1 LRSRILDAWRRISG
15 AARGSRNFR
24 LFLTGQFVSAI
35 GTWMTFTAT
44 SWLVLTLTH
53 SGTALGINAALAF
66 GPVLVLGPWGGVLAD
81 RFDKRRI
88 LTATQTASAVISLA
102 LATLVFTDVV
112 ALWMVFTLSLASGI
126 VTSLDNPARQ
136 SFYVEMVGEEKLT
149 NAVSLNSAAFTGAR
163 IIGPAVAGLLIA
175 TVGMAICFLLDGISY
190 AAVVFALLAMR
201 PSEMH
206 PQQRTTREHGHLMAG
221 LRYVWSTDELRRPLL
236 VMAVV
241 FTFVFEWQ
249 VLVPLLA
256 ERTFGSGPAEF
267 GVLSA
272 AAGIGSFFGAISAAN
287 RSAAPTMRRLAVS
300 LAGVGVVMALVA
312 AAPSLPVAIALMVPV
327 GFFAMSFMITGNTM
341 LQLEAK
347 PQARGRVMALY
358 GAVFLGSTPIGAPL
372 IGALAGN
379 FGPRVAFFGCGV
391 LAVGV
396 AAGVLW
402 GRTGA
407 RRPVAPQIPEPVPAI
422 DGPEVARA

>member
-1 LRSRILDAWRRISG
+1 MRSKIVDAWRRTLG

-44 SWLVLTLTH
+44 SWLVLKLSDG
-53 SGTALGINAALAF
+53 SGAALGVNSALAF
-66 GPVLVLGPWGGVLAD
+66 GPVLILGPWGGVLAD

-88 LTATQTASAVISLA
+88 LTATQSSAAVISLV
-102 LATLVFTDVV
+102 LATLVFTGVV
-112 ALWMVFTLSLASGI
+112 ALWMVFALSLASGI
-126 VTSLDNPARQ
+126 VLSLDNPARQ

-163 IIGPAVAGLLIA
+163 IVGPAVAGILIA

-190 AAVVFALLAMR
+190 AAVVAALLAMR
-201 PSEMH
+201 PGEMH
-206 PQQRTTREHGHLMAG
+206 AQERTSRQRGHLIAG
-221 LRYVWSTDELRRPLL
+221 IRYVWSTDELRRPLL

-241 FTFVFEWQ
+241 FTFVFQWQ

-256 ERTFGSGPAEF
+256 ERTFGAGAGEF

-272 AAGIGSFFGAISAAN
+272 AAGIGSFIGAVIAAN
-287 RSAAPTMRRLAVS
+287 RSASPSMRRLGVS
-300 LAGVGVVMALVA
+300 LAGVGVAMALVA
-312 AAPSLPVAIALMVPV
+312 FAPTLGAAIALMVPV
-327 GFFAMSFMITGNTM
+327 GFCAMTFMINGNTM
-341 LQLEAK
+341 LQLGSK

-372 IGALAGN
+372 VGVLAGHL
-379 FGPRVAFFGCGV
+379 GARVAFLGCGV
-391 LAVGV
+391 LAVAV
-396 AAGVLW
+396 AAAVLW
-402 GRTGA
+402 SRAGALRPSA
-407 RRPVAPQIPEPVPAI
+407 RRVPQPVPAM
-422 DGPEVARA
+422 DRPTVA

>member
-1 LRSRILDAWRRISG
+1 MRSKIVDAWRRTVG

-53 SGTALGINAALAF
+53 SGAALGINSALAF
-66 GPVLVLGPWGGVLAD
+66 GPVLILGPWGGVLAD

-88 LTATQTASAVISLA
+88 LTITQTSAAVISLA
-102 LATLVFTDVV
+102 LAAIVFTDVV
-112 ALWMVFTLSLASGI
+112 ALWMVFALSLAAGC
-126 VTSLDNPARQ
+126 VTSIDNPARQ

-163 IIGPAVAGLLIA
+163 IVGPAVAGVLIA

-190 AAVVFALLAMR
+190 AAVVAALLAMR
-201 PSEMH
+201 PGEMH
-206 PQQRTTREHGHLMAG
+206 AQERTSRQRGHLIAG
-221 LRYVWSTDELRRPLL
+221 IRYVWSTDELRRPLL

-241 FTFVFEWQ
+241 FTFVFQWQ

-256 ERTFGSGPAEF
+256 ERTFGAGAGEF
-267 GVLSA
+267 GLLSA
-272 AAGIGSFFGAISAAN
+272 AAGIGSFIGAVIAAN
-287 RSAAPTMRRLAVS
+287 RSASPSMRRLGMS
-300 LAGVGVVMALVA
+300 LAGVGISMALVA
-312 AAPSLPVAIALMVPV
+312 FAPTLGAALVLMVPV
-327 GFFAMSFMITGNTM
+327 GFCAMTFMINGNTM
-341 LQLEAK
+341 LQLGSK

-372 IGALAGN
+372 VGVLAGHL
-379 FGPRVAFFGCGV
+379 GARAAFLGCGV
-391 LAVGV
+391 LAVAV
-396 AAGVLW
+396 AVGVLRS
-402 GRTGA
+402 RTGA
-407 RRPVAPQIPEPVPAI
+407 RRPATRSVPEPTPAL
-422 DGPEVARA
+422 DRPTVA